1 MNSVNRAAPLRVG
14 YDAHA
19 LLAPP
24 GALTGKGVQLG
35 NLLGRYAQRFI
46 GFAPPGENNS
56 NLPLVQQGS
65 PRYNIWEQTSLPAL
79 LRRTKIDV
87 FLAPYNTAPLYIP
100 SSTRLVLVVHD
111 TILQENFKHGN
122 LRRDLYDGYRRFLIR
137 RAARR
142 AEVILTVSEFSKQ
155 EILSYFPG
163 SRVEVIPCTL
173 AASWFNRRAV
183 VPADQRDEYL
193 FMVTSPVPHKN
204 FDRALQAYAKYA
216 ASSPHPLK
224 LRIGGMARAG
234 ERYRETLTALGV
246 AGLVQFE
253 PRLSDQEL
261 QALYRH
267 AGAVLVPS
275 LMEGFGIPMLEAMS
289 VGTPVIASYATS
301 LREVGGDAPYYFDPR
316 NVEEMAA
323 AIKTVSGD
331 AALRQ
336 DMASRSLAEAERYHP
351 AVVQAKVD
359 EFWARIA
366 NITPEPAI
374 NPGMA
379 TTAAGDAQF

>member
-183 VPADQRDEYL
+183 VP
-193 FMVTSPVPHKN
+193 V
-204 FDRALQAYAKYA
+204 
-216 ASSPHPLK
+216 SSP
-224 LRIGGMARAG
+224 
-234 ERYRETLTALGV
+234 
-246 AGLVQFE
+246 
-253 PRLSDQEL
+253 S
-261 QALYRH
+261 
-267 AGAVLVPS
+267 
-275 LMEGFGIPMLEAMS
+275 GFLCG
-289 VGTPVIASYATS
+289 
-301 LREVGGDAPYYFDPR
+301 
-316 NVEEMAA
+316 
-323 AIKTVSGD
+323 
-331 AALRQ
+331 
-336 DMASRSLAEAERYHP
+336 
-351 AVVQAKVD
+351 
-359 EFWARIA
+359 
-366 NITPEPAI
+366 
-374 NPGMA
+374 
-379 TTAAGDAQF
+379 